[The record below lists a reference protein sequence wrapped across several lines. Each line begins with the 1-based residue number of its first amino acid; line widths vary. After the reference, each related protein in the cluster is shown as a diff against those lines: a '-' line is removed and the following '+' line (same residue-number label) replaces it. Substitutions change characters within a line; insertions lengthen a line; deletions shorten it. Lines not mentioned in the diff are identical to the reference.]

1 MKNIFLNL
9 FLFISTMG
17 FSQVNYLDSL
27 AKEMEKLS
35 LEDQISTA
43 LNIPYD
49 KIIANTDAAETLYLK
64 LTDKKA
70 AIAPKD
76 LAEIYGKLALVNS
89 YLGNYDKRMEYSL
102 KAIKIYEEIG
112 DEVLL
117 GNAYG
122 GLGYS
127 LRTRDLDK
135 ALLYMRKAIHLLEKN
150 QDSLGLNPTYDNYG
164 ILQENVGN
172 VDSAIYYYNLALNLK
187 RNQNDSIGIPFA
199 LGHLAGAHAV
209 KKEFEKSKV
218 FLDEAYHIRTKR
230 NDVYGI
236 AETSVQY
243 ADFYYSQGKYAE
255 AADWFR
261 KSYEKAIENNYI
273 HLAQYAS
280 SYLADCLEKTNQP
293 NASIKYLKISHDLK
307 DSLLNEK
314 SNKAMAQLEIQ
325 YETEKKEK
333 LLAEQEVMLTKE
345 QLRVKQRNY
354 TLLGLGLVLIFILV
368 LSYYIYKQQK
378 FKQQK
383 LIEENRLKDEL
394 AKITLQNQLHQERT
408 RISRDLHDNIGSQ
421 LTFIISSVD
430 NMGYLFKTAD
440 EKLRERLT
448 GIADFSRTTITQLR
462 DTIWALNKDEIS
474 FDDLKSRLFNY
485 IENAKIVKENITFN
499 FEVSVNQKISFNA
512 IEGVNIFR
520 IVQEAIN
527 NSLKYSAATKIE
539 VLLYEEN
546 GKLCLSV
553 EDDGIGFNVEKV
565 NLGNGL
571 ENMKNRAS
579 SINADFILDSTPDK
593 GTKIILKMTA
603 K

>member
-150 QDSLGLNPTYDNYG
+150 QDSVGLNPTYDNYG
-164 ILQENVGN
+164 VLMENAGK
-172 VDSAIYYYNLALNLK
+172 VDSAIYYYHLALGIK
-187 RNQNDSIGIPFA
+187 RAQKDSIGIPFA

-209 KKEFEKSKV
+209 KKEFEKSKA

-243 ADFYYSQGKYAE
+243 ADFYFSQGKYAE
-255 AADWFR
+255 AAPWYK
-261 KSYEKAIENNYI
+261 KSYEQAIANNYV

-280 SYLADCLEKTNQP
+280 SLLSECLEKTNQP
-293 NASIKYLKISHDLK
+293 NEAIKYLKISHDLK

-474 FDDLKSRLFNY
+474 FEDLKSRLFNY

-499 FEVSVNQKISFNA
+499 FEVNVNQKISFNA

-579 SINADFILDSTPDK
+579 SINADFVLDSTPDK
-593 GTKIILKMTA
+593 GTKIILKMTV